1 MGAYSYWR
9 EYHNF
14 AAHCGWNVPVG
25 VAKPRWPDEIAQ
37 VYLAFPFSTTVR
49 RWAPR
54 SALRTS
60 VIGGGGGG
68 GGANSMTGGGAAI
81 TSLPTPAMVRGAG
94 AVGCTATLAAV
105 GGA

>member
-9 EYHNF
+9 EYHIF

-25 VAKPRWPDEIAQ
+25 VANPRRPDEIAQ
-37 VYLAFPFSTTVR
+37 LYLVLPFSTTVR
-49 RWAPR
+49 RWPPR

-68 GGANSMTGGGAAI
+68 RGANSMVGGGAAI
-81 TSLPTPAMVRGAG
+81 TSLPTPAVVRITGAAGCISLPAG
-94 AVGCTATLAAV
+94 AAA
-105 GGA
+105 

>member
-9 EYHNF
+9 EYHIL

-25 VAKPRWPDEIAQ
+25 VAKPRRPDEIAQ
-37 VYLAFPFSTTVR
+37 AYRLLPCSTTLR
-49 RWAPR
+49 RWTPR

-68 GGANSMTGGGAAI
+68 GGANAMAGGAAI
-81 TSLPTPAMVRGAG
+81 TSLPTPAMVRTAG
-94 AVGCTATLAAV
+94 ATGFSAKPAA
-105 GGA
+105 